1 MFGEDQAR
9 PALARAAGGAHGQS
23 NDAMAIDVSCVP
35 TENPM
40 VIDLSGD
47 DSPPSG
53 RLQSAGPD
61 GEPLQKKQALGKGS
75 GAPGGGGGGEDGSP
89 QIKLDLA
96 SFRYLVKVGCFP
108 DGFVRH
114 QRRFSFP

>member
-9 PALARAAGGAHGQS
+9 PALARAAGGVYGQS
-23 NDAMAIDVSCVP
+23 NDAMAIDVSCD
-35 TENPM
+35 PM

-47 DSPPSG
+47 DSPHSG

-89 QIKLDLA
+89 QTKLDLA

-114 QRRFSFP
+114 QRRFSFS